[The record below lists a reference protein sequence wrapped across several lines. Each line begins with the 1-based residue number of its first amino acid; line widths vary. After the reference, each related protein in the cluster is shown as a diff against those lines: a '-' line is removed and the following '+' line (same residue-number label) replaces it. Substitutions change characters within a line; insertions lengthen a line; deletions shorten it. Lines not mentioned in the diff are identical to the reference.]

1 MNTKT
6 FKRAEAERMAPLLQS
21 MTQEIRERARAVS
34 KHERELKTL
43 RAGGAP
49 VWSEVGLLRAQV
61 NTEQRGLKAVLQE
74 AKGLGIAHDASQPP
88 QLVVPCEGGDWIYS
102 GTLEG
107 TRFYRLEET
116 TA

>member
-1 MNTKT
+1 MTTKT
-6 FKRAEAERMAPLLQS
+6 YERAEAERMAPLLQS

-34 KHERELKTL
+34 QHEHELKVL

-49 VWSEVGLLRAQV
+49 QWSDVGLLRAQV
-61 NTEQRGLKAVLQE
+61 MTAKRGINAVLDE
-74 AKGLGIAHDASQPP
+74 AKSMGISHDASQPP

-102 GTLEG
+102 GSLDG
-107 TRFYRLEET
+107 TRFYRLEGS